1 MSFCPIRRS
10 SGQFNSVLQ
19 SFVQGA
25 GLPLRDA
32 LGEDLLERVAQ
43 EESASFGTGP
53 GDIYST
59 ALVLWAFVT
68 QGISKDKSCAAAV
81 ARILAALVTS
91 GREPCSSHTGAYCKA
106 RQKLSERFL
115 RRLTVTVAQGV
126 EDAAPDAWRW
136 QGRRAL
142 LVDGTTVNAPDTP
155 ANQKA
160 YPQSRRQKPGLGF
173 PLVRMVVLLTL
184 ATATLVDAAFG
195 PCEGK
200 ESGETALL
208 RTLLDSLRSQDV
220 VVADSYYCSYW
231 LAAMLRAKGADG
243 VFRLHHMRP
252 KRFRRGRDDQEV
264 VWHKPQ
270 RHVWMDKATYAIMP
284 KSLTLREVRAQ
295 IREPGFRVRELVVV
309 TTLTDT
315 QGYPKDAILD
325 LFHDR
330 WHVELDLRAIKRS
343 LQMEMLR
350 CQTPA
355 MLRKEIWAHLL
366 AYNLVRKV
374 MSQAAMEVQLNP
386 RQISFMGTV
395 QTLNAFR
402 DPLLGATANELP
414 RLAKIIFVAIASHRV
429 GDRPNRCEPRA
440 IKRRP
445 IQYARLKKPRAELR
459 AALLTGAA

>member
-1 MSFCPIRRS
+1 M
-10 SGQFNSVLQ
+10 
-19 SFVQGA
+19 
-25 GLPLRDA
+25 RDA
-32 LGEDLLERVAQ
+32 LGEDLMERVAQ

-68 QGISKDKSCAAAV
+68 QGISKDQSCAAAV
-81 ARILAALVTS
+81 ARILAALVAA
-91 GREPCSSHTGAYCKA
+91 GREPCSSQSGAYCKA

-115 RRLTVTVAQGV
+115 RRLTITVAQGV

-155 ANQKA
+155 PNQQA
-160 YPQSRRQKPGLGF
+160 YPQSRSQKPGIGF
-173 PLVRMVVLLTL
+173 PLIRIVVLLTL
-184 ATATLVDAAFG
+184 ATATLIDAAVG

-200 ESGETALL
+200 GTGETALL
-208 RTLLDSLRSQDV
+208 RTLFDSLRSQDV
-220 VVADSYYCSYW
+220 VVADRYYCSYW

-252 KRFRRGRDDQEV
+252 YHFRHGRDDQEV

-270 RHVWMDKATYAIMP
+270 RPEWMDKATYATMP
-284 KSLTLREVRAQ
+284 KSLTLREVRTQ
-295 IREPGFRVRELVVV
+295 VREPGFRVKELVVV
-309 TTLTDT
+309 TTLTNT
-315 QGYPKDAILD
+315 HGYAKDAILD
-325 LFHDR
+325 LYHDR
-330 WHVELDLRAIKRS
+330 WHVELDLRAIKQS
-343 LQMEMLR
+343 LQMEVLR

-355 MLRKEIWAHLL
+355 MLHKEIWAHLL

-374 MSQAAMEVQLNP
+374 MAQAAIKAKLNP

-402 DPLLGATANELP
+402 DPLLGATADELQ
-414 RLAKIIFVAIASHRV
+414 RLAKFIFVAVASHRV
-429 GDRPNRCEPRA
+429 GNRPNRCEPRA
-440 IKRRP
+440 VKRRP
-445 IQYARLKKPRAELR
+445 KEYARLKKPRAELR
-459 AALLTGAA
+459 AALLAGAA

>member
-25 GLPLRDA
+25 GLPMRDA
-32 LGEDLLERVAQ
+32 LGEDLMERVAQ

-68 QGISKDKSCAAAV
+68 QGISKDQSCAAAV
-81 ARILAALVTS
+81 ARILAALVAA
-91 GREPCSSHTGAYCKA
+91 GREPCSSQSGAYCKA

-115 RRLTVTVAQGV
+115 RRLTITVAQGV

-155 ANQKA
+155 PNQQA
-160 YPQSRRQKPGLGF
+160 YPQSRSQKPGIGF
-173 PLVRMVVLLTL
+173 PLIRIVVLLTL
-184 ATATLVDAAFG
+184 ATATLIDAAVG

-200 ESGETALL
+200 GTGETALL
-208 RTLLDSLRSQDV
+208 RTLFDSLRSQDV
-220 VVADSYYCSYW
+220 VVADRYYCSYW

-252 KRFRRGRDDQEV
+252 YHFRHGRDD
-264 VWHKPQ
+264 
-270 RHVWMDKATYAIMP
+270 
-284 KSLTLREVRAQ
+284 L
-295 IREPGFRVRELVVV
+295 REPGFRVKELVVV
-309 TTLTDT
+309 TTLTNT
-315 QGYPKDAILD
+315 HGYAKDAILD
-325 LFHDR
+325 LYHDR
-330 WHVELDLRAIKRS
+330 WHVELDLRAIKQS
-343 LQMEMLR
+343 LQMEVLR

-355 MLRKEIWAHLL
+355 MLHKEIWAHLL

-374 MSQAAMEVQLNP
+374 MAQAAIKAKLNP

-402 DPLLGATANELP
+402 DPLLGATADELQ
-414 RLAKIIFVAIASHRV
+414 RLAKFIFVAVASHRV
-429 GDRPNRCEPRA
+429 GNRPNRCEPRA
-440 IKRRP
+440 VKRRP
-445 IQYARLKKPRAELR
+445 KEYARLKKPRAELR
-459 AALLTGAA
+459 AALLAGAA